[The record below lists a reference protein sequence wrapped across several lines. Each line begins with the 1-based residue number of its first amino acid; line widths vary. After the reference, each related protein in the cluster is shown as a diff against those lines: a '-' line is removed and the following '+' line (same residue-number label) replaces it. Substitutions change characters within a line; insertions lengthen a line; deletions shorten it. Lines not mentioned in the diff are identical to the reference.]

1 MKRPNVAAHLLAC
14 VLVYIAL
21 RVALAAAHVAP
32 RTPVQL
38 MPPMV
43 MKSHRIRLNPLNS
56 QEDYFNRA
64 SGTARLFYG
73 DWQDGMRC
81 LPQARSLLQIRLRSS
96 SIKSSEKNFRGW

>member
-64 SGTARLFYG
+64 SGTARFAYNWGL
-73 DWQDGMRC
+73 
-81 LPQARSLLQIRLRSS
+81 ARWNEMFAAG
-96 SIKSSEKNFRGW
+96 EKPSANKNQKVQ